1 MSEPK
6 DPNQHSP
13 FKRATEIARTLFK
26 VGVVLAGIGLL
37 LNIVNVQIPK
47 LLVQLEDATPGF
59 TRDFLLWL
67 ATDKTVAQV
76 NSFAAEWSGLLT
88 LLGIG
93 LAVIFF
99 VLSLSDRPKT
109 KGDKG

>member
-6 DPNQHSP
+6 DPNQRNS
-13 FKRATEIARTLFK
+13 FKRATEVARTLFHLAL
-26 VGVVLAGIGLL
+26 VLAGVGFALYV
-37 LNIVNVQIPK
+37 VNVQIPRMSE
-47 LLVQLEDATPGF
+47 QLEDAMPGF
-59 TRDFLLWL
+59 ARDFLLWL

-76 NSFAAEWSGLLT
+76 NSFAAQWSGLLT

-99 VLSLSDRPKT
+99 VLSLPDRPKGG
-109 KGDKG
+109 KS